1 MKLFESYNAIL
12 KEELILA
19 SGCTEPIAL
28 AYLAAVAKEQLQD
41 NPEKITVRCS
51 ANVIKNVK
59 SVTIPNTNGL
69 KGIKAAVIAGLIA
82 GDANKKMEVIAEVS
96 EEDKVRIKQFVDKD
110 IVEVVCLHDEPN
122 LSIKLEM
129 LCGENNVKVEL
140 MHTHTNITL
149 IEKNGETIYQNKC
162 DNEDFNSVLIDRSL
176 LNIDS
181 IYDYATTCD
190 LSEINSVIESQA
202 TANIK
207 IAEEGLMKNYGARV
221 GKTILENNQ
230 GPFFKCI
237 AYAAAASDARMS
249 GCKYP
254 VMTNSGS
261 GNQGI
266 TASLPVIV
274 YAKEKNM
281 DYEKMI
287 RALLLSNLITIHIKT
302 GIGRLSA
309 YCGVVCA
316 ASASFSAIAYLNDYD
331 LSVIKKVITNSL
343 ATASGMICDGA
354 KESCASKIS
363 TALFSAML
371 SYQMATN
378 ELCFEPECGIVQSD
392 VEKTI
397 KVVGYLGRE
406 GMKRTDEV
414 VLDIMTK

>member
-12 KEELILA
+12 REELILA

-28 AYLAAVAKEQLQD
+28 AYLAAVAKEQLQE
-41 NPEKITVRCS
+41 NPNKIIVRCS

-69 KGIKAAVIAGLIA
+69 KGIKAAVIAGLVA
-82 GDANKKMEVIAEVS
+82 GDASKKMEVIAEVS
-96 EEDKVRIKQFVDKD
+96 VEDQNLIKQVVDRD
-110 IVEVVCLHDEPN
+110 IVEVICLHDEPN

-129 LCGENNVKVEL
+129 SSDENNVKVEL

-149 IEKNGETIYQNKC
+149 IEKNGKVIFQNKC
-162 DNEDFNSVLIDRSL
+162 DFEDFNSVLIDRSL
-176 LNIDS
+176 LNIDD
-181 IYDYATTCD
+181 IYAYATTCD
-190 LSEINSVIESQA
+190 LNEIQSIVEQQA
-202 TANIK
+202 EANIK
-207 IAEEGLMKNYGARV
+207 IAEEGLKTNYGARV

-230 GPFFKCI
+230 GTFFKCI

-274 YAKEKNM
+274 YAKEEKVE
-281 DYEKMI
+281 YEKMI

-371 SYQMATN
+371 SYQMAIN
-378 ELCFEPECGIVQSD
+378 ECCFEPGCGIIQND